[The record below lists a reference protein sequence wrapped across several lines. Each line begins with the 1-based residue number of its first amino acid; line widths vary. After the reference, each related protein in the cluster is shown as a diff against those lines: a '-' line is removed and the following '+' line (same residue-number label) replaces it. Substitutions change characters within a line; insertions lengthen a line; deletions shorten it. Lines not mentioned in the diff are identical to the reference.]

1 MLGKC
6 SNPSCSAPFRY
17 LRDGKLFRLESDPRF
32 RTSKTNKLEYFWLC
46 DGCSPRM
53 SLRIGDEGDVRPVT
67 FPGSVQCDFDGNGI
81 ALVDRREGLLLSRL
95 GFSNGGRGTGA
106 VFFG

>member
-17 LRDGKLFRLESDPRF
+17 LRNGKLFRLEPDPRV
-32 RTSKTNKLEYFWLC
+32 RTSKPNKLEYFWLC
-46 DGCSPRM
+46 DHCSPRM
-53 SLRIGDEGDVRPVT
+53 SLRISNGGCVSPVL
-67 FPGSVQCDFDGNGI
+67 PASGHVDFDGKGI
-81 ALVDRREGLLLSRL
+81 TLIDRRDGLLLSKL
-95 GFSNGGRGTGA
+95 GFSKPGRGTGA

>member
-17 LRDGKLFRLESDPRF
+17 LRDGILFRLEADPRV
-32 RTSKTNKLEYFWLC
+32 RRSKAGSLEYFWLC
-46 DGCSPRM
+46 GGCSSKM
-53 SLRIGDEGDVRPVT
+53 SLRIGDEGKVLPVMVPAPSRCT
-67 FPGSVQCDFDGNGI
+67 FDGKGI
-81 ALVDRREGLLLSRL
+81 SLVDRRDGLLLSRL
-95 GFSNGGRGTGA
+95 GFLQEGQGTGA

>member
-17 LRDGKLFRLESDPRF
+17 LRDGKLFRLESDPRL
-32 RTSKTNKLEYFWLC
+32 RTSKPNKLEYFWLC
-46 DGCSPRM
+46 DHCSPRM
-53 SLRIGDEGDVRPVT
+53 SLRIGDAGGTLPVLL
-67 FPGSVQCDFDGNGI
+67 PGSDQRDFNGKGI
-81 ALVDRREGLLLSRL
+81 TLVDRRDGLLLSRL
-95 GFSNGGRGTGA
+95 GFSKAGRGTSA

>member
-17 LRDGKLFRLESDPRF
+17 LQNGQLFRLEADPVL
-32 RTSKTNKLEYFWLC
+32 RTSKFNQPEYFWLC
-46 DGCSPRM
+46 GQCSSSM
-53 SLRIGDEGDVRPVT
+53 TLRIGGEGKVT
-67 FPGSVQCDFDGNGI
+67 PMVLPAPINADRYGNGI
-81 ALVDRREGLLLSRL
+81 TPVDRREGLLLSRL
-95 GFSNGGRGTGA
+95 GLLRNTHRTGA